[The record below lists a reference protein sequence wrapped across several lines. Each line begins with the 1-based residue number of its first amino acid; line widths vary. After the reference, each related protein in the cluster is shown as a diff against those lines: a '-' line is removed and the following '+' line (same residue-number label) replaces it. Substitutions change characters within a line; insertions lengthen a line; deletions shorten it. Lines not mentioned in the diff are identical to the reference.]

1 MSAGVCLTSSGRAC
15 AGRALPYPRTIDGSL
30 IVAIL
35 ALLVASG
42 SVALALRADRRASRA
57 ESQASRAHLVVEAP
71 SSSGTAAGLLFALR
85 VRNVGSA
92 VARDVSVWL
101 EDESGRVVS
110 APASGTIAAISPA
123 QDPVRLELT
132 VSDAALPP
140 PPVSF
145 GVRMSWTDVAGRH
158 ERIPSGTAVST

>member
-1 MSAGVCLTSSGRAC
+1 MPGVSGQAG

-71 SSSGTAAGLLFALR
+71 GSSGTAAGLLFALR

-101 EDESGRVVS
+101 EDEAGRVVS
-110 APASGTIAAISPA
+110 TPAGGTITALSPA